1 VSGCEVCGVIVYV
14 EDDDQLQGGND
25 PKDKMENMNDCDS
38 GVHHTLFLVRVPKS
52 T

>member
-1 VSGCEVCGVIVYV
+1 MLGCEVCGVIVYV

-25 PKDKMENMNDCDS
+25 PNKMENMNDCDS

>member
-1 VSGCEVCGVIVYV
+1 VLGCEVCGVIVYV

-25 PKDKMENMNDCDS
+25 PNKMEDVNDS

-52 T
+52 M